1 MMSFP
6 RTGIACWQRKRI
18 ATATVTKQ
26 KEFDASFCVPQVVLR
41 LQVVCRENMAAH
53 TTSPYIC
60 WICSLASMLNTD
72 LLGYLPTCWNK
83 FILRKFWA
91 CDLWLTHRYG
101 WTKHLDCR
109 WETVPLDHSLELRKA
124 VCSQEHPCI
133 LQPLLVSRIYRSW
146 RRSRRCGSWVFLL
159 PSLMWIPKGRTLE
172 GCNTPINSWKCQD
185 SVTSD
190 VALSQQSLHGASQH
204 PSYFLVHPHSFVPF
218 CARLSSIAW

>member
-1 MMSFP
+1 
-6 RTGIACWQRKRI
+6 
-18 ATATVTKQ
+18 
-26 KEFDASFCVPQVVLR
+26 
-41 LQVVCRENMAAH
+41 MAAH

-109 WETVPLDHSLELRKA
+109 WETVPLDHPLELRKA

-146 RRSRRCGSWVFLL
+146 RRSRRCGSWGTASFIDVNPQKENF
-159 PSLMWIPKGRTLE
+159 GRL
-172 GCNTPINSWKCQD
+172 
-185 SVTSD
+185 
-190 VALSQQSLHGASQH
+190 QH
-204 PSYFLVHPHSFVPF
+204 PHPQLEMPGFCNIRRGFVATVIAWSFPAPIIFSCASTQF
-218 CARLSSIAW
+218 CAILCPFIKHCLIVIVIVCKNEA